1 LSTQNKPP
9 LSRTLRA
16 APSPAADLRLI
27 GTTRATALLRQVA
40 DDLVDQSDEIALTMV
55 SAYEIEI
62 PAYTA
67 MMRDQN
73 LADDVHAVS
82 SALVRCWLAMMSTGE
97 ATTSDLLTPMI
108 ESARRR
114 AAQGV
119 DLQSLLRAYRVGIRV
134 MWSEI
139 TVSPVWR
146 DEALQGVLAQVAT
159 WALDFAD
166 KISTAVAGAYLE
178 TAEQLAREREHRRSA
193 LLNVILSGP
202 VAEAIDAPAELDQPH
217 SIAVARVAP
226 DLSLLELERTGQ
238 LLEERAGAALWTVRH
253 RSVVAAVPLF
263 PDLPREQLRRRLR
276 GLVDDGQIV
285 AIGFGGVAEGVAET
299 RQSYAEAIAAL
310 RVGSA
315 LDGDGAAVHDFQE
328 LAPVVALVENRDR
341 ARRFAAT
348 ALEPLGDL
356 DKPPWLLSTLEA
368 YLVHQGR
375 VKQAAA
381 DLGVHM
387 NTIKYRLK
395 ELRPLVDSTL
405 ADGSRATTLL
415 LAIRIHRLLEAE
427 AATRASVAHRAPCGV
442 APSPDALV

>member
-1 LSTQNKPP
+1 
-9 LSRTLRA
+9 
-16 APSPAADLRLI
+16 
-27 GTTRATALLRQVA
+27 
-40 DDLVDQSDEIALTMV
+40 MV

-67 MMRDQN
+67 MMRDQT

-82 SALVRCWLAMMSTGE
+82 SALVRCWLATMSTGE

-108 ESARRR
+108 EGARRR

-202 VAEAIDAPAELDQPH
+202 VADAIDAPAELDQPH

-356 DKPPWLLSTLEA
+356 DKPPWLLATLEA

-415 LAIRIHRLLEAE
+415 LAIRIHRLLQAE
-427 AATRASVAHRAPCGV
+427 AATRASVAHRAPCVVGQT
-442 APSPDALV
+442 PDGLV